1 MSTKERYYWSQ
12 RGQDIFCCRGAPGAC
27 SALTSAAGNEVLIAN
42 YECGGRPYVEIFSY
56 QTLQSSYDSSID
68 ASDQLGFSLS
78 ASDDG
83 QVFALGS
90 PKGDIGYV
98 RIFHKKYPGKEI
110 TITPGRLANARFG
123 HSVSISGDGQMIAIG
138 APDADPWD
146 YTSRILTNAGQVRVY
161 KLHFTDNSMGHSEVW
176 SVNGKDANT
185 AFGTSVAFSSNG
197 SRLAVGGPKN
207 TVNGKVEAG
216 LVVVYKL
223 NALGTYS
230 LLKEFKGGPAY
241 DNFGASVALSCD
253 GSTLAVGGPYNDAV
267 GLNGLVDSGLV
278 RVYKFDGADYS
289 QQREFKGIREN
300 GNFGSSVALSCDGS
314 TLVVGERYHISVY
327 KGLATLDLAT
337 LLVYGS
343 HNQFSLSKDGSV
355 LTVAGEEGRGGT
367 RIVKVIDIMFGTPPN
382 PTPVPTTAPT
392 ATRTTHGAILD
403 TWTALNSGKTILD
416 LMTSTNYLENSPN
429 KSILLLDSLKGPTN
443 VDDNYGSRMRGWLVP
458 PVTGDYL
465 FWLTSDGDGQ
475 FWLSTN
481 EADANLILRCLNGVV
496 GGASA
501 QLVAGQAYYYEVRL
515 LKTNR
520 IICFV
525 ILFQR
530 YNASPIR
537 L

>member
-253 GSTLAVGGPYNDAV
+253 GSTL
-267 GLNGLVDSGLV
+267 
-278 RVYKFDGADYS
+278 
-289 QQREFKGIREN
+289 
-300 GNFGSSVALSCDGS
+300 
-314 TLVVGERYHISVY
+314 VVGERYHISVY